1 MKLTIEKKNEIRAR
15 LQEYAGRYPSQNK
28 AAASLAGISAA
39 TFSALINGKYELI
52 SDEMFRRIDAQ
63 IGLQRNDEW
72 VLCDTTLF
80 RELSLTMRDAQDYAN
95 VAWAISPA
103 GSGKTTTARAY
114 AAANGNVFMVS
125 CSEDMRRGDFIR
137 ELARVIGIN
146 VSDMSLRAALE
157 RVTQYL
163 LTLDRP
169 LLVFDEGDKLPDS
182 VFYYFI
188 TIYNRLEGR
197 CGMVFIST
205 HYIRRRMDIGL
216 SYNKKGYDEIHS
228 RICRKFVELTPANEY
243 EIAAVAR
250 ANGLSDDKAVR
261 AVVKDA
267 AACAF
272 DMRRAKREIH
282 KQRRL
287 AALRS

>member
-1 MKLTIEKKNEIRAR
+1 MKLTIEKKNEIRVR

-63 IGLQRNDEW
+63 IGVQRNDEW

>member
-1 MKLTIEKKNEIRAR
+1 MTIEKKNEIRAR
-15 LQEYAGRYPSQNK
+15 IQEYAARYPSQNK

-39 TFSALINGKYELI
+39 TFSALINGKYENI

-63 IGLQRNDEW
+63 IGVQHNDEW
-72 VLCDTTLF
+72 VLCNTTLF

-103 GSGKTTTARAY
+103 GSGKTTTAREY
-114 AAANGNVFMVS
+114 AATNGNVFMVS

-146 VSDMSLRAALE
+146 VSDMSLRTALD

-169 LLVFDEGDKLPDS
+169 LLIFDEGDKLPDS

-216 SYNKKGYDEIHS
+216 AYNKKGYDEIHS

-250 ANGLSDDKAVR
+250 ANGLADDKTVR

>member
-63 IGLQRNDEW
+63 IGVQRNDEW

-169 LLVFDEGDKLPDS
+169 LSYSTRATSCPTRYS
-182 VFYYFI
+182 
-188 TIYNRLEGR
+188 TI
-197 CGMVFIST
+197 S
-205 HYIRRRMDIGL
+205 
-216 SYNKKGYDEIHS
+216 S
-228 RICRKFVELTPANEY
+228 RYTTGWR
-243 EIAAVAR
+243 
-250 ANGLSDDKAVR
+250 
-261 AVVKDA
+261 DA
-267 AACAF
+267 AAWSSS
-272 DMRRAKREIH
+272 RRTTS
-282 KQRRL
+282 
-287 AALRS
+287 AAAWT